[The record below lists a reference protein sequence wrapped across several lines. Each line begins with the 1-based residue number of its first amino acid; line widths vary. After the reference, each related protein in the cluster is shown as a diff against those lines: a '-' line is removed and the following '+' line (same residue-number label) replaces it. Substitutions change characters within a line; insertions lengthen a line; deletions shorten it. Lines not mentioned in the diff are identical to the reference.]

1 MDIPPLQSRGQRTLA
16 AISFSDIVGFSARMG
31 QDEVHT
37 LSLVE
42 RDFRQMTDLCQKF
55 AGKVLK
61 TTGDGLLMYFASAV
75 QAVDCAREIQTE
87 FAKAATTSPTK
98 EVLAHRIGI
107 HLGDVFFNETDV
119 MGNGVNIAAR
129 LQAKAEVGGICIS
142 QTVYDVVKNR
152 LELDVTY
159 LGELELKNI
168 QEPIPAYNVLIP
180 FLTPP
185 VYGDDR
191 DPKNAPAKP
200 LKVAPQLNQQGYRDR
215 QIMLN
220 KVRNFWIE
228 GVLETSIHDKALI
241 ELGLQ
246 TRLDAIAHPW
256 QMDWATSEEARKPLP
271 TGTKAINQ
279 FDRLGTGRTLLIL
292 GDPGA
297 GKTTTLL
304 EITRELIV
312 RAQHDSNLAM
322 PIVFNLSS
330 WQDKQSLADWM
341 VMELNTKYQVPKKI
355 GKAWVSEQQI
365 LPMLDG
371 LDEVSVE
378 RRNACVEAINRYHGD
393 YVQTEIV
400 VCSRMKDY
408 EALAQRLQ
416 FQGAIFIQPLEEAQV
431 FEYFDRLGTELEG
444 VREMLT
450 TDAKLLE
457 LAKTP
462 LMANI
467 MAIAYRGMSVTD
479 LIKMSLSEDHVQHLF
494 DTYIDR
500 MLRRRPD
507 KRYSPSKVKK
517 WLGFLARQ
525 LKNES
530 QTVFLIEKIQPSW
543 LQNSLQASLYAAAF
557 VILPSFVIS
566 EMTAGFFLIEGLLL
580 GLTYGLMRGNFRW
593 WISLLAF
600 IVCFTVFPLAIS
612 AFTNAGMTTL
622 FTTRI
627 GEFMQVSY
635 GNPISFER
643 GSNFT
648 ISGIASGLVFVAVRQ
663 FINNDKFN
671 NLQFGL
677 IASPFWVAYFMSNV
691 NLTRLTII
699 EVALSLAVFMIGT
712 GLISNI
718 LWAMLIS
725 PITPIAKRRWSWQ
738 DAKESARKGMAWG
751 LVLGTIYGL
760 IYGFWSANSDEN
772 RLRSIPIPGGDRY
785 TSNLSEMLPLDNFDQ
800 FILMMFF
807 GLTSSLVFALVAQ
820 PLCALAW
827 GYVGGYRGE
836 AISVTTTPNEGMLKP
851 FKRGLILVLIIT
863 ILYVLSNYIVPA
875 IEADQEITVTVFSTL
890 ALVLVAVFVSGVVL
904 FVAQF
909 VGGAI
914 WTKHFILRVL
924 LFFSG
929 KIPWNYAKFLNY
941 ATDAILLQK
950 IGGGYVFVHRLL
962 LEHFSEI
969 HHERG

>member
-1 MDIPPLQSRGQRTLA
+1 MDTPLSQSKGQQTLA
-16 AISFSDIVGFSARMG
+16 AIAFSDIVSFSARMG

-42 RDFRQMTDLCQKF
+42 RDFQFMTDLCQKF

-61 TTGDGLLMYFASAV
+61 TTGDGLLMYFVSAV
-75 QAVDCAREIQTE
+75 QAVDCTREMQTE
-87 FAKAATTSPTK
+87 FAKSANILPK
-98 EVLAHRIGI
+98 NDVLAHRIGI

-180 FLTPP
+180 FLDPSLHS
-185 VYGDDR
+185 DR
-191 DPKNAPAKP
+191 QDIAAKSPKSSR
-200 LKVAPQLNQQGYRDR
+200 QLAQQGYRDR

-220 KVRNFWIE
+220 KVRNFWVE

-246 TRLDAIAHPW
+246 TRLDMIEHPW
-256 QMDWATSEEARKPLP
+256 QMEWATSDESRKPLP

-304 EITRELIV
+304 ELTRELII
-312 RAQHDSNLAM
+312 RAERDSELPM

-341 VMELNTKYQVPKKI
+341 VLELNTKYQVPKKI
-355 GKAWVSEQQI
+355 GKAWVNEQQI

-371 LDEVSVE
+371 LDEVNVE
-378 RRNACVEAINRYHGD
+378 RRNACVEAINRFHSEYG
-393 YVQTEIV
+393 QMEIV

-431 FEYFDRLGTELEG
+431 FEYFDRLGGELEG

-450 TDAKLLE
+450 TDSTLLE

-479 LIKMSLSEDHVQHLF
+479 LIKMSLSENHVQHLF

-507 KRYSPSKVKK
+507 RSYSPSKVKR
-517 WLGFLARQ
+517 WLGFLAKQ

-530 QTVFLIEKIQPSW
+530 QTLFLIERMQPSW
-543 LQNSLQASLYAAAF
+543 LTGNNRAIYAILTAIVLAPIICLI
-557 VILPSFVIS
+557 ILPSSIRILIQLTNSSIIIEGNNVFRSLGGGLPAFTQMIVVTDTGIHIFIAGALVTGFVI
-566 EMTAGFFLIEGLLL
+566 AILWGFTSRFNNKVFSNIDGFIFALACLIGVGGLSIGKLIYNPLWLSLFLVLVF
-580 GLTYGLMRGNFRW
+580 LTSYMIFGVLKKPITPTETLKWSWKNFKENLKNGQSIGLM
-593 WISLLAF
+593 
-600 IVCFTVFPLAIS
+600 
-612 AFTNAGMTTL
+612 
-622 FTTRI
+622 
-627 GEFMQVSY
+627 
-635 GNPISFER
+635 
-643 GSNFT
+643 
-648 ISGIASGLVFVAVRQ
+648 
-663 FINNDKFN
+663 
-671 NLQFGL
+671 FGL
-677 IASPFWVAYFMSNV
+677 IAGVLV
-691 NLTRLTII
+691 T
-699 EVALSLAVFMIGT
+699 
-712 GLISNI
+712 LID
-718 LWAMLIS
+718 IS
-725 PITPIAKRRWSWQ
+725 IF
-738 DAKESARKGMAWG
+738 
-751 LVLGTIYGL
+751 LVLFT
-760 IYGFWSANSDEN
+760 FMDK
-772 RLRSIPIPGGDRY
+772 
-785 TSNLSEMLPLDNFDQ
+785 
-800 FILMMFF
+800 
-807 GLTSSLVFALVAQ
+807 V
-820 PLCALAW
+820 
-827 GYVGGYRGE
+827 
-836 AISVTTTPNEGMLKP
+836 K
-851 FKRGLILVLIIT
+851 
-863 ILYVLSNYIVPA
+863 
-875 IEADQEITVTVFSTL
+875 
-890 ALVLVAVFVSGVVL
+890 
-904 FVAQF
+904 
-909 VGGAI
+909 
-914 WTKHFILRVL
+914 
-924 LFFSG
+924 
-929 KIPWNYAKFLNY
+929 
-941 ATDAILLQK
+941 
-950 IGGGYVFVHRLL
+950 
-962 LEHFSEI
+962 
-969 HHERG
+969 

>member
-1 MDIPPLQSRGQRTLA
+1 MDTHPFESRQQTLA
-16 AISFSDIVGFSARMG
+16 AIAFSDIVGFSARMG
-31 QDEVHT
+31 QDELHT
-37 LSLVE
+37 LDLVE
-42 RDFRQMTDLCQKF
+42 RDFRQMTDLCEKF

-87 FAKAATTSPTK
+87 FAKAATTLPTK

-107 HLGDVFFNETDV
+107 HLGDVYFSETDV

-142 QTVYDVVKNR
+142 QTIYDVVKHC

-185 VYGDDR
+185 ILGDRTD
-191 DPKNAPAKP
+191 APAKP
-200 LKVAPQLNQQGYRDR
+200 PRAASQLSQQAYRDR
-215 QIMLN
+215 QIILN
-220 KVRNFWIE
+220 KVRNFWVE

-246 TRLDAIAHPW
+246 TRLDTIAHPW

-312 RAQHDSNLAM
+312 RAQRDSDLAM

-330 WQDKQSLADWM
+330 WQEKQSIADWM
-341 VMELNTKYQVPKKI
+341 VLELNTKYQVPKKI
-355 GKAWVSEQQI
+355 GKAWVSAQQI

-371 LDEVSVE
+371 LDEVSSD

-431 FEYFDRLGTELEG
+431 YEYFDRLGSELEG

-457 LAKTP
+457 MAKTP

-507 KRYSPSKVKK
+507 KRYEPRKVKR

-525 LKNES
+525 LRNES

-557 VILPSFVIS
+557 ITLISLPLRDVTF
-566 EMTAGFFLIEGLLL
+566 GFFLIQSLIL
-580 GLTYGLMRGNFRW
+580 GLTYGLMRERPRW
-593 WISLLAF
+593 WVSLLAF
-600 IVCFTVFPLAIS
+600 TSCFTIFSIAIS
-612 AFTNAGMTTL
+612 ASWHFGVTSAYTSSALSNVRIVSEGTTP
-622 FTTRI
+622 FD
-627 GEFMQVSY
+627 G
-635 GNPISFER
+635 GISFA
-643 GSNFT
+643 
-648 ISGIASGLVFVAVRQ
+648 IA
-663 FINNDKFN
+663 
-671 NLQFGL
+671 
-677 IASPFWVAYFMSNV
+677 
-691 NLTRLTII
+691 
-699 EVALSLAVFMIGT
+699 
-712 GLISNI
+712 GLISGSIFVRFQKLMNSTQLSGFQSSLITIPFWFAYLSRGDFGRLITSMGYVLIFCIVYIVGNAI
-718 LWAMLIS
+718 LWRTLIS
-725 PITPIAKRRWSWQ
+725 SADPFKKYRWFWQ
-738 DAKESARKGMAWG
+738 KGGIEKEE
-751 LVLGTIYGL
+751 V
-760 IYGFWSANSDEN
+760 
-772 RLRSIPIPGGDRY
+772 IPD
-785 TSNLSEMLPLDNFDQ
+785 S
-800 FILMMFF
+800 
-807 GLTSSLVFALVAQ
+807 
-820 PLCALAW
+820 
-827 GYVGGYRGE
+827 
-836 AISVTTTPNEGMLKP
+836 TTPNQGIIQS
-851 FKRGLILVLIIT
+851 FKRILLLFLVIIGLCVTYAGAYNIIKSDGNSLKDILTAGMVGFVLT
-863 ILYVLSNYIVPA
+863 LLFAPFTSGGIVC
-875 IEADQEITVTVFSTL
+875 
-890 ALVLVAVFVSGVVL
+890 
-904 FVAQF
+904 
-909 VGGAI
+909 
-914 WTKHFILRVL
+914 TKHFILRIL
-924 LFFSG
+924 LFSSG
-929 KIPWNYAKFLNY
+929 KIPWNYGKFLNY
-941 ATDAILLQK
+941 SINCILLQK
-950 IGGGYVFVHRLL
+950 IGGGYIFAHRLL
-962 LEHFSEI
+962 LEHFSKIDEEKILKPQLEKEI
-969 HHERG
+969 FRNF

>member
-1 MDIPPLQSRGQRTLA
+1 MDTPLSQSKGQQTLA
-16 AISFSDIVGFSARMG
+16 AIAFSDIVSFSARMG

-42 RDFRQMTDLCQKF
+42 RDFQFMTDLCQKF

-61 TTGDGLLMYFASAV
+61 TTGDGLLMYFVSAV
-75 QAVDCAREIQTE
+75 QAVDCTREMQTE
-87 FAKAATTSPTK
+87 FAKSANILPK
-98 EVLAHRIGI
+98 NDVLAHRIGI

-180 FLTPP
+180 FLDPSLHS
-185 VYGDDR
+185 DR
-191 DPKNAPAKP
+191 QDIAAKSPKSSR
-200 LKVAPQLNQQGYRDR
+200 QLAQQGYRDR

-220 KVRNFWIE
+220 KVRNFWVE

-246 TRLDAIAHPW
+246 TRLDMIEHPW
-256 QMDWATSEEARKPLP
+256 QMEWATSDESRKPLP

-304 EITRELIV
+304 ELTRELII
-312 RAQHDSNLAM
+312 RAERDSELPM

-341 VMELNTKYQVPKKI
+341 VLELNTKYQVPKKI
-355 GKAWVSEQQI
+355 GKAWVNEQQI

-371 LDEVSVE
+371 LDEVNVE
-378 RRNACVEAINRYHGD
+378 RRNACVEAINRFHSEYG
-393 YVQTEIV
+393 QMEIV

-431 FEYFDRLGTELEG
+431 FEYFDRLGGELEG

-450 TDAKLLE
+450 TDSTLLE

-479 LIKMSLSEDHVQHLF
+479 LIKMSLSENHVQHLF

-507 KRYSPSKVKK
+507 RSYSPSKVKR
-517 WLGFLARQ
+517 WLGFLAKQ

-530 QTVFLIEKIQPSW
+530 QTLFLIERMQPSW
-543 LQNSLQASLYAAAF
+543 LTGNNRAIYAILTAIVLAPIICLI
-557 VILPSFVIS
+557 ILPSSIRILIQLTNSSIIIEGNNVFRSLGGELPAFTQMIVVTDTGIHIFIAGALVTGFVIA
-566 EMTAGFFLIEGLLL
+566 MLWGFTSRFNNKVFSNIDGFIFALACLIGVGGLSIGKLIYNPFWLSLFLVLVF
-580 GLTYGLMRGNFRW
+580 LTSYMIFGVLKKPITPTETLKWSWKNFKENLKNGQSIGLM
-593 WISLLAF
+593 
-600 IVCFTVFPLAIS
+600 
-612 AFTNAGMTTL
+612 
-622 FTTRI
+622 
-627 GEFMQVSY
+627 
-635 GNPISFER
+635 
-643 GSNFT
+643 
-648 ISGIASGLVFVAVRQ
+648 
-663 FINNDKFN
+663 
-671 NLQFGL
+671 FGL
-677 IASPFWVAYFMSNV
+677 IAGVLV
-691 NLTRLTII
+691 T
-699 EVALSLAVFMIGT
+699 
-712 GLISNI
+712 LID
-718 LWAMLIS
+718 IS
-725 PITPIAKRRWSWQ
+725 IF
-738 DAKESARKGMAWG
+738 
-751 LVLGTIYGL
+751 LVLFT
-760 IYGFWSANSDEN
+760 
-772 RLRSIPIPGGDRY
+772 
-785 TSNLSEMLPLDNFDQ
+785 FDK
-800 FILMMFF
+800 
-807 GLTSSLVFALVAQ
+807 V
-820 PLCALAW
+820 
-827 GYVGGYRGE
+827 
-836 AISVTTTPNEGMLKP
+836 K
-851 FKRGLILVLIIT
+851 
-863 ILYVLSNYIVPA
+863 
-875 IEADQEITVTVFSTL
+875 
-890 ALVLVAVFVSGVVL
+890 
-904 FVAQF
+904 
-909 VGGAI
+909 
-914 WTKHFILRVL
+914 
-924 LFFSG
+924 
-929 KIPWNYAKFLNY
+929 
-941 ATDAILLQK
+941 
-950 IGGGYVFVHRLL
+950 
-962 LEHFSEI
+962 
-969 HHERG
+969 

>member
-1 MDIPPLQSRGQRTLA
+1 MDTHPLESRQQTLA
-16 AISFSDIVGFSARMG
+16 AIAFSDIVGFSARMG
-31 QDEVHT
+31 QDELHT
-37 LSLVE
+37 LNLVE
-42 RDFRQMTDLCQKF
+42 RDFRQMTDLCEKF

-75 QAVDCAREIQTE
+75 QAVDCAHEIQTE
-87 FAKAATTSPTK
+87 FAKAATTLPTK

-107 HLGDVFFNETDV
+107 HLGDVYFSETDV

-142 QTVYDVVKNR
+142 QTIYDVVKHC

-185 VYGDDR
+185 ILGDR
-191 DPKNAPAKP
+191 RGYVAKP
-200 LKVAPQLNQQGYRDR
+200 PRAASQLSQQAYRDR
-215 QIMLN
+215 QIILN
-220 KVRNFWIE
+220 KVRNFWVE

-312 RAQHDSNLAM
+312 RAQRDSDLAM

-330 WQDKQSLADWM
+330 WQEKQSIADWM
-341 VMELNTKYQVPKKI
+341 VLELNTKYQVPKKI
-355 GKAWVSEQQI
+355 GKAWVSAQQI

-371 LDEVSVE
+371 LDEVSSD

-431 FEYFDRLGTELEG
+431 YEYFDRLGSELEG

-457 LAKTP
+457 MAKTP

-507 KRYSPSKVKK
+507 KRYEPRKVKR
-517 WLGFLARQ
+517 WLSFLARQ
-525 LKNES
+525 LRNES

-557 VILPSFVIS
+557 VILPSLLINEFTS
-566 EMTAGFFLIEGLLL
+566 GFFLFQGLLV

-600 IVCFTVFPLAIS
+600 VSCFTIFPFLITLAENIGITS
-612 AFTNAGMTTL
+612 V
-622 FTTRI
+622 FTTEFWNFLMITNGNFNRI
-627 GEFMQVSY
+627 EKSVGY
-635 GNPISFER
+635 LPIA
-643 GSNFT
+643 
-648 ISGIASGLVFVAVRQ
+648 GIVSGLIFVIFRH
-663 FINNDKFN
+663 FMNSRKLN

-677 IASPFWVAYFMSNV
+677 IAIPCWAAYYFMSNHSFRSFTNISEV
-691 NLTRLTII
+691 NALIVTGIGILGIIPWGMLT
-699 EVALSLAVFMIGT
+699 
-712 GLISNI
+712 
-718 LWAMLIS
+718 S
-725 PITPIAKRRWSWQ
+725 PINAIEKFRWSWQ
-738 DAKESARKGMAWG
+738 NAKESAQKGMLWGLIVGMAFG
-751 LVLGTIYGL
+751 LVLGFLEGSRNFWYGIL
-760 IYGFWSANSDEN
+760 SFNGFS
-772 RLRSIPIPGGDRY
+772 
-785 TSNLSEMLPLDNFDQ
+785 FDF
-800 FILMMFF
+800 FIFMMVY
-807 GLTSSLVFALVAQ
+807 GLTSGLVFALVAQ
-820 PLCALAW
+820 PLFAMAL
-827 GYVGGYRGE
+827 GIIGGYRGE
-836 AISVTTTPNEGMLKP
+836 AISITTTPNQGIWRS
-851 FKRGLILVLIIT
+851 FGRSLILVLATTVIGV
-863 ILYVLSNYIVPA
+863 IL
-875 IEADQEITVTVFSTL
+875 
-890 ALVLVAVFVSGVVL
+890 GVVFKITSYHNTYYYSYWIL
-904 FVAQF
+904 IVGGLLGCGIGLVIAQF
-909 VGGAI
+909 SVGAI
-914 WTKHFILRVL
+914 SIKHFILRVL

-929 KIPWNYAKFLNY
+929 KIPWNYASFLNY
-941 ATDAILLQK
+941 ATDSILLQK
-950 IGGGYVFVHRLL
+950 IGGGYVFGHRLL

>member
-1 MDIPPLQSRGQRTLA
+1 MDTPLSQSKGQQTLA
-16 AISFSDIVGFSARMG
+16 AIAFSDIVSFSARMG

-42 RDFRQMTDLCQKF
+42 RDFQFMTDLCQKF

-61 TTGDGLLMYFASAV
+61 TTGDGLLMYFVSAV
-75 QAVDCAREIQTE
+75 QAVDCTREMQTE
-87 FAKAATTSPTK
+87 FAKSANILPK
-98 EVLAHRIGI
+98 NDVLAHRIGI

-180 FLTPP
+180 FLDPSLHS
-185 VYGDDR
+185 DR
-191 DPKNAPAKP
+191 QDIAAKSPKSSR
-200 LKVAPQLNQQGYRDR
+200 QLAQQGYRDR

-220 KVRNFWIE
+220 KVRNFWVE

-246 TRLDAIAHPW
+246 TRLDMIEHPW
-256 QMDWATSEEARKPLP
+256 QMEWATSDESRKPLP

-304 EITRELIV
+304 ELTRELII
-312 RAQHDSNLAM
+312 RAERDSELPM

-341 VMELNTKYQVPKKI
+341 VLELNTKYQVPKKI
-355 GKAWVSEQQI
+355 GKAWVNEQQI

-371 LDEVSVE
+371 LDEVNVE
-378 RRNACVEAINRYHGD
+378 RRNACVEAINRFHSEYG
-393 YVQTEIV
+393 QMEIV

-431 FEYFDRLGTELEG
+431 FEYFDRLGGELEG

-450 TDAKLLE
+450 TDSTLLE

-479 LIKMSLSEDHVQHLF
+479 LIKMSLSENHVQHLF

-507 KRYSPSKVKK
+507 RSYSPSKVKR
-517 WLGFLARQ
+517 WLGFLAKQ

-530 QTVFLIEKIQPSW
+530 QTLFLIERMQPSW
-543 LQNSLQASLYAAAF
+543 LTGNNRAIYAILTAIVLAPIICLI
-557 VILPSFVIS
+557 ILPSSIRILIQLTNSSIIIEGNNVFRSLGGELPAFTQMIVVTDTGIHIFIAGALVTGFVI
-566 EMTAGFFLIEGLLL
+566 AILWGFTSRFNNKVFSNIDGFIFALACLIGVGGLSIGKLIYNPLWLSLFLVLVF
-580 GLTYGLMRGNFRW
+580 LTSYMIFGVLKKPITPTETLKWSWKNFKENLKNGQGIGLM
-593 WISLLAF
+593 
-600 IVCFTVFPLAIS
+600 
-612 AFTNAGMTTL
+612 
-622 FTTRI
+622 
-627 GEFMQVSY
+627 
-635 GNPISFER
+635 
-643 GSNFT
+643 
-648 ISGIASGLVFVAVRQ
+648 
-663 FINNDKFN
+663 
-671 NLQFGL
+671 FGL
-677 IASPFWVAYFMSNV
+677 IAGV
-691 NLTRLTII
+691 
-699 EVALSLAVFMIGT
+699 
-712 GLISNI
+712 LIT
-718 LWAMLIS
+718 LIDIS
-725 PITPIAKRRWSWQ
+725 IF
-738 DAKESARKGMAWG
+738 
-751 LVLGTIYGL
+751 LVL
-760 IYGFWSANSDEN
+760 F
-772 RLRSIPIPGGDRY
+772 SI
-785 TSNLSEMLPLDNFDQ
+785 LD
-800 FILMMFF
+800 
-807 GLTSSLVFALVAQ
+807 
-820 PLCALAW
+820 
-827 GYVGGYRGE
+827 
-836 AISVTTTPNEGMLKP
+836 
-851 FKRGLILVLIIT
+851 
-863 ILYVLSNYIVPA
+863 
-875 IEADQEITVTVFSTL
+875 
-890 ALVLVAVFVSGVVL
+890 
-904 FVAQF
+904 
-909 VGGAI
+909 
-914 WTKHFILRVL
+914 
-924 LFFSG
+924 
-929 KIPWNYAKFLNY
+929 KI
-941 ATDAILLQK
+941 
-950 IGGGYVFVHRLL
+950 
-962 LEHFSEI
+962 
-969 HHERG
+969 